1 MMMMWMSNN
10 GILVYT
16 VGGRDG
22 PVLIQQSGT
31 AFMQERR
38 RPPLTQRDLETKNIS
53 DTKRLFIV
61 LH

>member
-1 MMMMWMSNN
+1 MMMMWMGNN

-38 RPPLTQRDLETKNIS
+38 RPPLTQRDLETE
-53 DTKRLFIV
+53 
-61 LH
+61 H